1 MEGIIQGTKTFN
13 NSDLKLQHLTRRHI
27 RRRRIDSIHRRTD
40 CGQNDP
46 QAKRP
51 DTDAGDVEVAVD
63 VGGKVTVDREDVE
76 VAVDV
81 DGKLTVDDKDYLFV
95 RQIDSL
101 FKYTQQPCG

>member
-1 MEGIIQGTKTFN
+1 M
-13 NSDLKLQHLTRRHI
+13 
-27 RRRRIDSIHRRTD
+27 
-40 CGQNDP
+40 
-46 QAKRP
+46 
-51 DTDAGDVEVAVD
+51 AVD

-101 FKYTQQPCG
+101 FKYT